1 MKVIYEPKGKAREYS
16 PLALNLYTGC
26 SVGCKYCYVPNY
38 LRKSKE
44 EFRNNIS
51 VRKNILRKIE
61 LDSLEL
67 KIEKNTKPILLCFT
81 CDPYQE
87 AEENHQI
94 TRKTIKILN
103 KYNQNFQIL
112 TKNGNLATR
121 DFELYKKKDTYAVT
135 LTFDNE
141 TDSRK
146 YEPKADIPQDRIKS
160 LKEAQ
165 KRGIQT
171 WVSLEPVILTSQSL
185 NLIDLTYEFVD
196 LYKVGKLNHYPKI
209 ESKINWR
216 EFGKRAINKL
226 KEYNKEFYIKKD
238 LRKYLN

>member
-1 MKVIYEPKGKAREYS
+1 MRVIYEPKGKAREYS

-26 SVGCKYCYVPNY
+26 SNGCKYCYVPRY
-38 LRKSKE
+38 CKIKRE
-44 EFRNNIS
+44 EFKNNIS
-51 VRKNILRKIE
+51 VRKNILKKLE
-61 LDSLEL
+61 LDALEL
-67 KIEKNTKPILLCFT
+67 KTEKNTKPILLCFT
-81 CDPYQE
+81 CDPYQKIE
-87 AEENHQI
+87 HKERI
-94 TRKTIKILN
+94 TRKALEILN

-121 DFELYKKKDTYAVT
+121 DFNLYKKKDTYAVT

-141 TDSRK
+141 IHSRK

-160 LKEAQ
+160 LKEAH
-165 KRGIQT
+165 KLGIET
-171 WVSLEPVILTSQSL
+171 WVSLEPVILISQSL

-196 LYKVGKLNHYPKI
+196 LYKVGKLNGYPKI

-216 EFGKRAINKL
+216 EFGKKAINKL

>member
-1 MKVIYEPKGKAREYS
+1 MKIIYEPKGKAREYS

-26 SVGCKYCYVPNY
+26 SNECIYCYVPKY

-44 EFRNNIS
+44 EFRNNIL
-51 VRKNILRKIE
+51 VRKDILRKLE
-61 LDSLEL
+61 SDALEL

-81 CDPYQE
+81 CDPYQKIE
-87 AEENHQI
+87 IKERI
-94 TRKTIKILN
+94 TRKALEILN
-103 KYNQNFQIL
+103 KYDQSFQIL

-121 DFELYKKKDTYAVT
+121 DLDLYKKKDTYAVT
-135 LTFDNE
+135 LTFDNA

-146 YEPKADIPQDRIKS
+146 YEPKADIPQNRIKS
-160 LKEAQ
+160 LKEAH

-171 WVSLEPVILTSQSL
+171 WASLEPVILTSQSL
-185 NLIDLTYEFVD
+185 NLIDLTHEFVD

-216 EFGKRAINKL
+216 EFGKRVINKL

>member
-1 MKVIYEPKGKAREYS
+1 MKVIYEPLGRAREYS

-26 SVGCKYCYVPNY
+26 SNGCRYCYVPNY
-38 LRKSKE
+38 LRKSRE

-81 CDPYQE
+81 CDPYQKI
-87 AEENHQI
+87 EEDCKI
-94 TRKTIKILN
+94 TRKAIEILN

-112 TKNGNLATR
+112 TKNGNLAKR

-141 TDSRK
+141 IHSRK
-146 YEPKADIPQDRIKS
+146 FETKADIPEDRIKS
-160 LKEAQ
+160 LEEA
-165 KRGIQT
+165 KKLGIET
-171 WVSLEPVILTSQSL
+171 WVSLEPVILTNQSL
-185 NLIDLTYEFVD
+185 NLIDLTHEFVD
-196 LYKVGKLNHYPKI
+196 LYKVGKLNNYPRI
-209 ESKINWR
+209 ENKINWR
-216 EFGKRAINKL
+216 KFAIEAIDKL
-226 KEYNKEFYIKKD
+226 RKYHKKFYIKKD
-238 LRKYLN
+238 LRQYLS